1 MALEAAGLL
10 IAAISA
16 LSSMIIAGINAR
28 RERREVRK
36 ERLRE
41 LENRAQTPLKIGG
54 KQLEKVI
61 DDNTLKALTSRIQSS
76 VNELNEVLGDKNASG
91 NDQEIA
97 LSKARK
103 EICQALS
110 QIRSLNNNELPTKT
124 LWNYWKSHQCD

>member
-1 MALEAAGLL
+1 MAFEAAGLL

-36 ERLRE
+36 ERLKE
-41 LENRAQTPLKIGG
+41 FENRAQTPLKIGG

-91 NDQEIA
+91 TDREIA
-97 LSKARK
+97 LAKARK

>member
-1 MALEAAGLL
+1 MAFETAGLL

-36 ERLRE
+36 ERLKE

-61 DDNTLKALTSRIQSS
+61 DDHTLKALTSRIQSS

-91 NDQEIA
+91 TDREIA
-97 LSKARK
+97 LAKARK

>member
-1 MALEAAGLL
+1 MAFEAAGLL

-36 ERLRE
+36 ERLKE

-61 DDNTLKALTSRIQSS
+61 DDHTLKALTSRIQSS

-91 NDQEIA
+91 TDREIA
-97 LSKARK
+97 LAKARK

>member
-1 MALEAAGLL
+1 MAFETAGLL

-36 ERLRE
+36 ERLKE

-91 NDQEIA
+91 TDREIA
-97 LSKARK
+97 LAKARK

>member
-54 KQLEKVI
+54 KQLDKVI

-91 NDQEIA
+91 TDREIA
-97 LSKARK
+97 LAKARK

>member
-1 MALEAAGLL
+1 MAFEAAGLL

-54 KQLEKVI
+54 KQLDKVI

-91 NDQEIA
+91 TDREIA
-97 LSKARK
+97 LAKARK

>member
-1 MALEAAGLL
+1 MAFEAAGLL

-36 ERLRE
+36 ERLKE

-91 NDQEIA
+91 TDREIA
-97 LSKARK
+97 LAKARK

>member
-1 MALEAAGLL
+1 MAFEAAGLL

-36 ERLRE
+36 ERLKE

-61 DDNTLKALTSRIQSS
+61 DDHTLKALTSRIQSS

-91 NDQEIA
+91 TDQEIA
-97 LSKARK
+97 LAKARK